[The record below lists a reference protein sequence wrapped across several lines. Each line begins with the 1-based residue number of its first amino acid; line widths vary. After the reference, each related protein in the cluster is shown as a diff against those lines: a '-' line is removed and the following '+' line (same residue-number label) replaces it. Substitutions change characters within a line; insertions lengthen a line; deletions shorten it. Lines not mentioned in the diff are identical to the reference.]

1 MYINRCIYIIT
12 LLGLTACG
20 GGGGDSVS
28 EQKPVDTA
36 PVVTT
41 PQVPSAQT
49 FDLTG
54 QSGLT
59 LATPQKVAGTQSES
73 NSTVST
79 SFSNALGTIRYPNTT
94 GIAEGNLTFGVTA
107 SDTDVMNKVS
117 LYLPNTARSLV
128 LCADNCTPDFQA
140 TITGFNPQLSDEVAG
155 SLRIELVVEDSLGN
169 SVVVDAFSVNWQPIQ
184 ISALSASRE
193 NGLITVSWSGNSTL
207 ERYNLYAATEVG
219 VTSEN
224 ATELENGIQ
233 QLAINGTTA
242 QFNDVDESKNYHL
255 LVTGI
260 DNGGESGKSAPFSLA
275 KLTGVTN
282 LPPVANNDSYQVNED
297 ETITVNMLDND
308 FDPEGLPLIIE
319 SILLAPINGTL
330 TRDDEGNFTY
340 VPRLNFH
347 GTDSASYRV
356 MDAEGATA
364 EATVVFEIL
373 AVNDNPIAIDDA
385 YGVDASGN
393 ISAVDTNLL
402 SNDSDI
408 DGDNLAITTTPITP
422 PQSGTLS
429 INADGSFSY
438 QSFGVLVEN
447 DQFVYQVTDGQ
458 GGTAEARVTIL
469 PNGDVLPPLA
479 LNDNYTV
486 DEDST
491 LVVSAI
497 NLGILANDSDPNDLP
512 FELQELLLIQP
523 QHGLL
528 NLALDGTF
536 TYIPNSNFFGVDQ
549 FQYQIKNSAG
559 LNAQAF
565 VTITINPTADI
576 PVALD
581 DNYQVQEDI
590 QLIVEASNGLLINDT
605 NIDNSS
611 LRVNTTPVSAPQ
623 NGSLTL
629 ADDGSF
635 SYLPES
641 DFNGVD
647 SFTYQVIS
655 GTGLTNTANVN
666 ISVIPLNDAPVAV
679 NDLASTNEDT
689 PITVDVLA
697 NDRDSEGDFLT
708 ILSVSLENGTAD
720 IVDNKLNITPALN
733 FFGEITATYTIT
745 DSINGPSSGSLVLTV
760 FPVNDA
766 PIAVNDRY
774 SLAEDAV
781 LRVLPS
787 SNNHLLS
794 NDSDVDGDTLTVNTT
809 PISSTTSSNF
819 SINTTP
825 LSDVNN
831 GNLTL
836 NSDGSFTYIPD
847 LNFNGID
854 SFIYQITDGNG
865 GTAQASVTIDIA
877 ALNDVPEIIVSKVFT
892 ILEDGNLIKLV
903 GDADSLLSGATDADG
918 DNLAI
923 NSTPISTVNNGSLT
937 LNANGAFSY
946 TPSLNF
952 NGTDSF
958 TYEVVD
964 GNGGSTQGNVTL
976 TVSAVNDLPIA
987 IADAYSINEDIVLN
1001 ILASDTNNLLNNDSD
1016 VDGDSLT
1023 VSLVSSTSN
1032 GSLVLNSNGAFSYT
1046 PNLNFNTIDN
1056 FVYQISDGNG
1066 GTAQASV
1073 TLTVNAVN
1081 DIPVLTGNKSF
1092 SFDEDNSFTLL
1103 TSDSNNLLSNATD
1116 ADGDTLTVT
1125 LFSDD
1130 DPNLTLNTDGS
1141 FIYTPTLN
1149 FFGDKTFEYKVNDGT
1164 SDSVGTSRVTLTI
1177 NPINDIPL
1185 VSSTTKSYTFDEDAT
1200 FSKSAADTDN
1210 LLEGASDV
1218 DGDALTVV
1226 LATDNTTDGNL
1237 TFNADGSFNF
1247 SPVPNF
1253 FGANDF
1259 SYTVTD
1265 GEDFSETVTVTLNMQ
1280 AVNDAPIPSAAS
1292 YTFSITELAT
1302 GGDAVGTISALDIE
1316 GDGIVYSLSAGDISL
1331 FEIDPTTGAIT
1342 VKGIFPFDFETNQAH
1357 TLTATVT
1364 DDGSP
1369 LIASTDVTITINI
1382 TNEGGDSSIE
1392 EQSDFG
1398 RTAFGGLELTGKK
1411 TQAQLTDS
1419 VRDGSR
1425 VYFVGSIDN
1434 VDKDIYMVAYKD
1446 DGDVDNGFGNN
1457 GTKTFDYGA
1466 NEYAKAIVNIGNDYF
1481 VTFER
1486 NENNVTEVCFI
1497 KVDNDGD
1504 IDDSFGDNGLRCTDE
1519 QKTLS
1524 INDAVAY
1531 LIPATQGDD
1540 TTEIETIVAVGKVK
1554 DASDDD
1560 LLVIRVD
1567 KNGNFQT
1574 STTIVSGVEVVH
1586 SPHIMLDITGNN
1598 LDDEG
1603 VAVYNPHDNEAMI
1616 AGNVL
1621 SADGDYDVFAW
1632 IFNPKNADGSYA
1644 DFNNST
1650 PKVYDVGSIGKDDKV
1665 KAIDGENTGAG
1676 GHTAHIVGS
1685 TVLASDEQDAFIIE
1699 LDSFAQY
1706 VTGFGTNGIA
1716 TYDVDG
1722 VLGTGISEFTDYV
1735 YNYEDNNLLLSG
1747 NLFDG
1752 SNYKPFAT
1760 RVFLDGSVDTDDYG
1774 SNGYRLA
1781 NYSGNNAYAKSMSL
1795 DGDEGIWIA
1804 GYVED
1809 GSDNDMAITVF
1820 DSDGDLFDENDF
1832 DNGKNTLTHSSS
1844 YSDDSAAEILQ
1855 IQSGAQAGKYLIAS
1869 IADDGTN
1876 QHIILTR
1883 LTSAGQLDTTFDSD
1897 GNKQLKIGTSAKVNG
1912 MLELPTGNFI
1922 IYGDVTEGDNTD
1934 GFIAR
1939 LDQNGLL
1946 DSSFAINGI
1955 YTTSAIS
1962 STNIK
1967 FNQVKT
1973 DSLGRLIA
1981 VGSFE
1986 SGNISAFALRLTSN
2000 GELDTLFNTGIN
2012 SGYIIGA
2019 NTDDY
2024 LTVEIDAS
2032 DNIFAGGNRDTGD
2045 KDMLVVKYLATGL
2058 LDNEQ
2063 TIDMSPSYDDSV
2075 QKLIFDNNNDLVWIG
2090 SGSAFLSPITLKA
2103 VKTTSSGE
2111 LVTSF
2116 SGDGKASYTM
2126 AVLGDTI
2133 VKDALID
2140 GNNNIIVAGDGEI
2153 LGNSGYLI
2161 GRIKTNGDIDTS
2173 FDDNGYYIE
2182 LNCSSAAS
2190 VESIILLNNSSF
2202 VVAGQCYQGATEKNN
2217 INISHYKLN

>member
-1 MYINRCIYIIT
+1 MYINRCIYILT

-20 GGGGDSVS
+20 GGGGDSAS
-28 EQKPVDTA
+28 EQKTVDTA

-94 GIAEGNLTFGVTA
+94 SIAEGNLTFGVTA

-169 SVVVDAFSVNWQPIQ
+169 SAVVDAFSVNWQPIQ

-193 NGLITVSWSGNSTL
+193 NGLITVSWSGNSKL
-207 ERYNLYAATEVG
+207 ERYNLYATTEVG

-373 AVNDNPIAIDDA
+373 PINDNPVAIDDA

-408 DGDNLAITTTPITP
+408 DGDNLSITTTPITP

-497 NLGILANDSDPNDLP
+497 NLGILANDSDPNDLS

-590 QLIVEASNGLLINDT
+590 QLIVEVSNGLLINDT

-697 NDRDSEGDFLT
+697 NDMDSEGDFLT
-708 ILSVSLENGTAD
+708 ILSVSLENGTAA

-733 FFGEITATYTIT
+733 FFGEITATYSMT

-760 FPVNDA
+760 LPVNDA

-794 NDSDVDGDTLTVNTT
+794 NDSDVDGDTLTVSTT
-809 PISSTTSSNF
+809 PVASATRSSF
-819 SINTTP
+819 RINTTP

-836 NSDGSFTYIPD
+836 NSDGSFTYIPN
-847 LNFNGID
+847 LNFNGVD
-854 SFIYQITDGNG
+854 SFIYQIKDGNG
-865 GTAQASVTIDIA
+865 GTAEASVTIA
-877 ALNDVPEIIVSKVFT
+877 VTALNDVPEIIVSKVFT

-903 GDADSLLSGATDADG
+903 GDADNLLSGATDADG
-918 DNLAI
+918 DNLSI
-923 NSTPISTVNNGSLT
+923 NTTPVSTVTNGSLT
-937 LNANGAFSY
+937 LSANGAFSY
-946 TPSLNF
+946 IPSLNF
-952 NGTDSF
+952 NGADSF
-958 TYEVVD
+958 TYEVID
-964 GNGGSTQGNVTL
+964 GNGGSTQGTVTL

-987 IADAYSINEDIVLN
+987 VADAYSINEDIVLN
-1001 ILASDTNNLLNNDSD
+1001 ISATDANNLLKNDID
-1016 VDGDSLT
+1016 VDGDTLS
-1023 VSLVSSTSN
+1023 VSLISGTSN
-1032 GSLVLNSNGAFSYT
+1032 GLLSLNSNGAFSYT
-1046 PNLNFNTIDN
+1046 PDLNFSTADS
-1056 FVYQISDGNG
+1056 FVYQVSDGNG
-1066 GTAQASV
+1066 GTAQATV

-1081 DIPVLTGNKSF
+1081 DLPVAVDDSYSF
-1092 SFDEDNSFTLL
+1092 AEDFTWVRAV
-1103 TSDSNNLLSNATD
+1103 TDGDQLLSNDTD
-1116 ADGDTLTVT
+1116 ADGDVLTVNT
-1125 LFSDD
+1125 TPVTGVS
-1130 DPNLTLNTDGS
+1130 NGALTLNSDGS
-1141 FIYTPTLN
+1141 FTYIPDAN
-1149 FFGDKTFEYKVNDGT
+1149 FFSQDSFTYEISDGQG
-1164 SDSVGTSRVTLTI
+1164 GTAQASVTLI
-1177 NPINDIPL
+1177 VHAVNDIP
-1185 VSSTTKSYTFDEDAT
+1185 VVVNNTKSFTFDEDNTLSKLAT
-1200 FSKSAADTDN
+1200 DDNN
-1210 LLEGASDV
+1210 LLTGASDV
-1218 DGDALTVV
+1218 DGDNLTVTFV
-1226 LATDNTTDGNL
+1226 PGVTNNGSL
-1237 TFNADGSFNF
+1237 TVNNDGSFQYT
-1247 SPVPNF
+1247 PNLNVNGIDADTF
-1253 FGANDF
+1253 TYQV
-1259 SYTVTD
+1259 SD
-1265 GEDFSETVTVTLNMQ
+1265 GNGGVSETVTVSLNIQ
-1280 AVNDAPIPSAAS
+1280 AVNDAPTPDVSS

-1302 GGDAVGTISALDIE
+1302 DGDLVGTISASDIE
-1316 GDGIVYSLSAGDISL
+1316 GDTLLYTLTSGDTSL
-1331 FEIDPTTGAIT
+1331 FEIDSATGIIS
-1342 VKGIFPFDFETNQAH
+1342 VKGAFPLDFETNQVH
-1357 TLTATVT
+1357 TLTATIT

-1369 LIASTDVTITINI
+1369 IAESADVNVSINVLDILGDAAIT
-1382 TNEGGDSSIE
+1382 E
-1392 EQSDFG
+1392 EANFG
-1398 RTAFGGLELTGKK
+1398 RTAFGSLELGTFLEE
-1411 TQAQLTDS
+1411 QALLTDS
-1419 VRDGSR
+1419 VIVAGAI
-1425 VYFVGSIDN
+1425 YFLGTVDN
-1434 VDKDIYMVAYKD
+1434 DDKDVYIISYNQDGTLNTTFGDSGIKTFDFGENEYGRAIIHDTQSFYIAFNSD
-1446 DGDVDNGFGNN
+1446 DGTYTEACFLKVNNSGDFVTAFGNN
-1457 GTKTFDYGA
+1457 GL
-1466 NEYAKAIVNIGNDYF
+1466 
-1481 VTFER
+1481 
-1486 NENNVTEVCFI
+1486 
-1497 KVDNDGD
+1497 
-1504 IDDSFGDNGLRCTDE
+1504 SCTSE
-1519 QKTLS
+1519 QKKFS
-1524 INDAVAY
+1524 INDIMY
-1531 LIPATQGDD
+1531 DD
-1540 TTEIETIVAVGKVK
+1540 FDILAVGKVK
-1554 DASDDD
+1554 GTDDD
-1560 LLVIRVD
+1560 TLIIQISEDTGVFFDHTID
-1567 KNGNFQT
+1567 P
-1574 STTIVSGVEVVH
+1574 TTTHLIQDVSGLGLDDEAIAVHRPFNFKNMITGNVVTADGDSDIFAWELDGDGDPVATFNNDG
-1586 SPHIMLDITGNN
+1586 SPKFYDITGSNDEVHAIGGLKANN
-1598 LDDEG
+1598 FT
-1603 VAVYNPHDNEAMI
+1603 VYLA
-1616 AGNVL
+1616 
-1621 SADGDYDVFAW
+1621 
-1632 IFNPKNADGSYA
+1632 
-1644 DFNNST
+1644 
-1650 PKVYDVGSIGKDDKV
+1650 
-1665 KAIDGENTGAG
+1665 
-1676 GHTAHIVGS
+1676 GS
-1685 TVLASDEQDAFIIE
+1685 TVLGNGAKDALILSIDKTGSLNAAFGINGTAIYDADGDAGAGAGFAEFSGIVANGSE
-1699 LDSFAQY
+1699 LY
-1706 VTGFGTNGIA
+1706 VSGT
-1716 TYDVDG
+1716 
-1722 VLGTGISEFTDYV
+1722 
-1735 YNYEDNNLLLSG
+1735 
-1747 NLFDG
+1747 LFNDK
-1752 SNYKPFAT
+1752 NMPFAT
-1760 RVFLDGSVDTDDYG
+1760 RIFADDGAIDT
-1774 SNGYRLA
+1774 A
-1781 NYSGNNAYAKSMSL
+1781 NYGIEGFQQISYATGNAFALSMSL
-1795 DGDEGIWIA
+1795 DNGKGMWIP
-1804 GYVED
+1804 GYVEV
-1809 GSDNDMAITVF
+1809 GSSKTMTITAF
-1820 DSDGDLFDENDF
+1820 DSSGDRYNTNDIV
-1832 DNGKNTLTHSSS
+1832 DGKNTLTRSSV
-1844 YSDDSAAEILQ
+1844 YTDDSAVEIIQ
-1855 IQSGAQAGKYLIAS
+1855 IQSGAQVGNYLTAS
-1869 IADDGTN
+1869 IADDATN
-1876 QHIILTR
+1876 QHIMLTR
-1883 LTSAGQLDTTFDSD
+1883 LTSAGLLDTTFDID
-1897 GNKQLKIGTSAKVNG
+1897 GHKELKIGTSAAVQG
-1912 MLELPTGNFI
+1912 MFELSSGNFI
-1922 IYGDVTEGDNTD
+1922 IYGNVTEVSKTN

-1939 LDQNGLL
+1939 IDQNGLL
-1946 DSSFAINGI
+1946 DISFGDNGI
-1955 YTTSAIS
+1955 YTTSAIT

-1967 FNQVKT
+1967 FNHVKV
-1973 DSLGRLIA
+1973 DSLNRLIA
-1981 VGSFE
+1981 VGNVE
-1986 SGNISAFALRLTSN
+1986 SSNISAFVLRLTNN
-2000 GELDTLFNTGIN
+2000 GELDTLFNTGAN
-2012 SGYIIGA
+2012 SGYIVGA
-2019 NTDDY
+2019 NTDDS

-2045 KDMLVVKYLATGL
+2045 KDMLVVKYLSTGL

-2075 QKLIFDNNNDLVWIG
+2075 QKLIFDTNNDLLWIG
-2090 SGSAFLSPITLKA
+2090 SGSAFLSPITLKV
-2103 VKTTSSGE
+2103 VKTSLSGE

-2116 SGDGKASYTM
+2116 SGDGKASYNM
-2126 AVLGDTI
+2126 SILGDTV

-2140 GNNNIIVAGDGEI
+2140 GNNNIIVAGYGEI

-2161 GRIKTNGDIDTS
+2161 GRIKASGDIDTS

-2182 LNCSSAAS
+2182 LNCSSSAS

>member
-438 QSFGVLVEN
+438 QSFGILVEN

-469 PNGDVLPPLA
+469 PSGDVLPPLA

-497 NLGILANDSDPNDLP
+497 DLGILANDSDPNELP

-565 VTITINPTADI
+565 VTITVNPTADI

-611 LRVNTTPVSAPQ
+611 LRVNTTPVNPPQ
-623 NGSLTL
+623 NGSLAL

-635 SYLPES
+635 TYLPES

-697 NDRDSEGDFLT
+697 NDIDSEGDFLT
-708 ILSVSLENGTAD
+708 ILSVSLENGTAA

-733 FFGEITATYTIT
+733 FFGEITATYTMT
-745 DSINGPSSGSLVLTV
+745 DSINAPRSGSLVLTV
-760 FPVNDA
+760 LPINDA

-809 PISSTTSSNF
+809 PIASANRSNF

-903 GDADSLLSGATDADG
+903 GDADNLLSGATDADG

-1116 ADGDTLTVT
+1116 ADGDTLTVI
-1125 LFSDD
+1125 LFSGD

-1141 FIYTPTLN
+1141 FIYTPALN

-1164 SDSVGTSRVTLTI
+1164 SDSLGTSRVTLTI

-1185 VSSTTKSYTFDEDAT
+1185 VSSTTKSYTFDEDAI
-1200 FSKSAADTDN
+1200 FSKSALDADN
-1210 LLEGASDV
+1210 LLEDASDV
-1218 DGDALTVV
+1218 DGDSLTVV
-1226 LATDNTTDGNL
+1226 LTSDNTANGDL

-1247 SPVPNF
+1247 SPVANF

-1265 GEDFSETVTVTLNMQ
+1265 GEDFSEIVTVTLNMQ
-1280 AVNDAPIPSAAS
+1280 AVNDAPTPSAAS
-1292 YTFSITELAT
+1292 YTFSITEVAT
-1302 GGDAVGTISALDIE
+1302 EGDVVGTIAASDIE
-1316 GDGIVYSLSAGDISL
+1316 NDTLLYSLSAGDTNL
-1331 FEIDPTTGAIT
+1331 FQINSSTGDVS
-1342 VKGIFPFDFETNQAH
+1342 VKGIFPLDFETDQVH
-1357 TLTATVT
+1357 TLTATISDNGNPVAESVDVGIT
-1364 DDGSP
+1364 VNVDDI
-1369 LIASTDVTITINI
+1369 L
-1382 TNEGGDSSIE
+1382 GDASIE
-1392 EQSDFG
+1392 EESNFG
-1398 RTAFGGLELTGKK
+1398 RTAFGSLELTGLK
-1411 TQAQLTDS
+1411 TQAKLTDS
-1419 VRDGSR
+1419 VYVGTKM
-1425 VYFVGSIDN
+1425 YFVGSIDN
-1434 VDKDIYMVAYKD
+1434 IDKDLYLVAYNN
-1446 DGDVDNGFGNN
+1446 DGTLDTSFGNN
-1457 GTKTFDYGA
+1457 GIQSFDFGQQEYG
-1466 NEYAKAIVNIGNDYF
+1466 KAIVEVSGELF
-1481 VTFER
+1481 LTF
-1486 NENNVTEVCFI
+1486 NSDNGANTEICFI
-1497 KVDNDGD
+1497 KVDDTGTLD
-1504 IDDSFGDNGLRCTDE
+1504 TSFGSNGLRCTQED
-1519 QKTLS
+1519 TILS
-1524 INDAVAY
+1524 VNDAVY
-1531 LIPATQGDD
+1531 NTGATNDN
-1540 TTEIETIVAVGKVK
+1540 IFAIGKVQT
-1554 DASDDD
+1554 AVSNSD
-1560 LLVIRVD
+1560 LLIIQID
-1567 KNGNFQT
+1567 TAGEFYDHT
-1574 STTIVSGVEVVH
+1574 PLDTLD
-1586 SPHIMLDITGNN
+1586 SPHFIIDISGAN
-1598 LDDEG
+1598 LNDEG
-1603 VAVYNPHDNEAMI
+1603 IALYNPHNEEMVI

-1621 SADGDYDVFAW
+1621 TADGDTDIFAW
-1632 IFNPKNADGSYA
+1632 IFDDNIGKISFNSGNAK
-1644 DFNNST
+1644 F
-1650 PKVYDVGSIGKDDKV
+1650 YDVSGLGLDDEA
-1665 KAIDGENTGAG
+1665 KAIG
-1676 GHTAHIVGS
+1676 GLSITEHIAHIVG
-1685 TVLASDEQDAFIIE
+1685 
-1699 LDSFAQY
+1699 
-1706 VTGFGTNGIA
+1706 A
-1716 TYDVDG
+1716 TD
-1722 VLGTGISEFTDYV
+1722 LGTGAKDAFVLTIFKTSEVTDFGPTDNGIVTFDVDAGTGVADFSSISATGNELY
-1735 YNYEDNNLLLSG
+1735 LSG
-1747 NLFDG
+1747 TLFDG
-1752 SNYKPFAT
+1752 KNKPFTSRISA
-1760 RVFLDGSVDTDDYG
+1760 
-1774 SNGYRLA
+1774 
-1781 NYSGNNAYAKSMSL
+1781 
-1795 DGDEGIWIA
+1795 DEGILDTNYGVNGYQKINYATGDAFANSMSIENNRTLWIP
-1804 GYVED
+1804 GYVTSGTD
-1809 GSDNDMAITVF
+1809 TNMIISVVT
-1820 DSDGDLFDENDF
+1820 STGDLLTTNDIV
-1832 DNGKNTLTHSSS
+1832 NGKNTLTHSSL
-1844 YSDDSAAEILQ
+1844 YSDDTAAEIIQ
-1855 IQSGAQAGKYLIAS
+1855 IENGIQAGKYLTAAT
-1869 IADDGTN
+1869 ADDASN

-1883 LTSAGQLDTTFDSD
+1883 LTSLGQLDNSFDSD
-1897 GNKQLKIGTSAKVNG
+1897 GHKQLKIGTSAKVNG
-1912 MLELPTGNFI
+1912 MFELSTGNFI
-1922 IYGDVTEGDNTD
+1922 VYGDVTESAKTN

-1939 LDQNGLL
+1939 IDQNGLL
-1946 DSSFAINGI
+1946 DLSFGDNGI
-1955 YTTSAIS
+1955 YTTSAIT

-1967 FNQVKT
+1967 FNHVKA
-1973 DSLGRLIA
+1973 DSLDRLIA
-1981 VGSFE
+1981 VGNVE

-2000 GELDTLFNTGIN
+2000 GELDTLFNTGAN
-2012 SGYIIGA
+2012 SGYVIGA

-2032 DNIFAGGNRDTGD
+2032 DNIFAGGNRDTGN
-2045 KDMLVVKYLATGL
+2045 KDMLVVKYLSTGL

-2063 TIDMSPSYDDSV
+2063 TIDMSPSNDDSV
-2075 QKLIFDNNNDLVWIG
+2075 QKLIFDNNNDLLWIG
-2090 SGSAFLSPITLKA
+2090 SGSAFLSPITLKV
-2103 VKTTSSGE
+2103 VKTSLSGE

-2116 SGDGKASYTM
+2116 SGDGKASYNM
-2126 AVLGDTI
+2126 SILGDTV

-2140 GNNNIIVAGDGEI
+2140 GNNNIIVAGYGEI

-2161 GRIKTNGDIDTS
+2161 GRIKASGDIDTS

-2182 LNCSSAAS
+2182 LNCSSSAS